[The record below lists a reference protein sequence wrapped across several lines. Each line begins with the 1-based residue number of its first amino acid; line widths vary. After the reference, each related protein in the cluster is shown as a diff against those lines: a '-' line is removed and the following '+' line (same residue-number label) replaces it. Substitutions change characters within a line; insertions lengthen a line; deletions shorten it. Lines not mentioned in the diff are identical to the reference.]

1 MNTQK
6 CLKIFVLA
14 LFQQFERVRKVFE
27 HVTNLRQI
35 RQKKEISIE
44 YAIFRFPIFRPKS
57 LTEKVWNC
65 IKLKLQFVL
74 FSSGAEF
81 GTNFRYLN

>member
-1 MNTQK
+1 M
-6 CLKIFVLA
+6 FVKVKKS
-14 LFQQFERVRKVFE
+14 FEDVIY
-27 HVTNLRQI
+27 LRQEKT
-35 RQKKEISIE
+35 KKEISIE

-57 LTEKVWNC
+57 LTEKVWNF

-74 FSSGAEF
+74 FFSGAEF